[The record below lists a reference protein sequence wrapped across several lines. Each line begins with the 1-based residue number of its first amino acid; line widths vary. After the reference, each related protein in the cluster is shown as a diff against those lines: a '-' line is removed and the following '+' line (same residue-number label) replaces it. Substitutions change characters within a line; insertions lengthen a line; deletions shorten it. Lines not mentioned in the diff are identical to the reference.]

1 MTREVR
7 LSEIVSVLARIRTT
21 GSRNEKVGIAAEF
34 LKSCPQDQLADVA
47 RLMIGQLLPSE
58 LGSPG
63 LQLTDL
69 EDARSIKSQTSLF
82 KEQLTV
88 PRVVAT
94 FKEIYST
101 TGKRGRQK
109 KAGLLRGLLIDASKD
124 EMDFLIGCITGEI
137 RAGFSEG
144 LLIESIASASGR
156 DINGLKETFG
166 IVTDVGRLAE
176 SALRGD
182 RIASRMVLKPMSPIK
197 VMLAESAENVQQALS
212 LIPLPAAAEYKL
224 DGIRVQ
230 VHIKGGEV
238 RIFSRHQIDI
248 TNALPEIVS
257 AVKIIEQESAIFDG
271 EVVAFKGRPLPFQE
285 VMRRVTRERDV
296 MREAEVTPVR
306 LFLFDVLYLNGEPLI
321 DKPYRTRSDRLR
333 SVAPELLLVPKAIV
347 STEAEAE
354 RFFKKSFS
362 EGHEGVMIKSLSGK
376 YQLGRRASEWIKVK
390 KYSTIDAVILA
401 AEWGHGRRS
410 NWLSNYH
417 LGVRK
422 DDDFAMVGKTFK
434 GVSDAE
440 LKRLTD
446 LLLIVA
452 EEDHGSW
459 IRVRPE
465 IVLEVAFNEIQRSSK
480 YDSGMALRFARV
492 VKIREDKTA
501 DEATTLEELKQLM
514 ERQYR
519 LKAKRIK

>member
-1 MTREVR
+1 MIREVR
-7 LSEIVSVLARIRTT
+7 LSEIVSVLARIRATS
-21 GSRNEKVGIAAEF
+21 SRNEKVGIAAEF
-34 LKSCPQDQLADVA
+34 LKTCPRDQLADVG
-47 RLMIGQLLPSE
+47 RLMVGQLLPSE
-58 LGSPG
+58 LGAPG
-63 LQLTDL
+63 IQLTDL

-94 FKEIYST
+94 FKKIYST
-101 TGKRGRQK
+101 TGKRARKK

-124 EMDFLIGCITGEI
+124 EISFLIGCITGDI

-144 LLIESIASASGR
+144 LLIESIALASGR
-156 DINGLKETFG
+156 DIDELKETLG
-166 IVTDVGRLAE
+166 IVTDVGRLAV
-176 SALRGD
+176 SALSED
-182 RIASRMVLKPMSPIK
+182 KVASRMILKPMIPIK

-230 VHIKGGEV
+230 IHIMNGEV
-238 RIFSRHQIDI
+238 KIFSRNQTDI

-257 AVKIIEQESAIFDG
+257 VVKSIEQESAIFDG

-296 MREAEVTPVR
+296 MREAEATPVR
-306 LFLFDVLYLNGEPLI
+306 LFLFDMLYLNGESLI
-321 DKPYRTRSDRLR
+321 DEPYRIRSDRLR
-333 SVAPELLLVPKAIV
+333 RIVPKQLLVSKAIV
-347 STEAEAE
+347 TTEAEVE
-354 RFFKKSFS
+354 GFFKKSLS
-362 EGHEGVMIKSLSGK
+362 AGHEGLMIKTLSGK

-422 DDDFAMVGKTFK
+422 NDNFAMVGKTFK

-440 LKRLTD
+440 LKHLTD
-446 LLLIVA
+446 LLLRVA

-465 IVLEVAFNEIQRSSK
+465 IVLEIAFNEIQRSSK

-492 VKIREDKTA
+492 IKIREDKTA
-501 DEATTLEELKQLM
+501 DEVITLEELRQLM